1 MARLLAGL
9 VLGAVAAV
17 ILALAL
23 ALSIRP
29 ALPELEVA
37 DAATAA
43 RTRDLARTAQDLLS
57 LEPAAGELALP
68 MEQIRALI
76 VSARRI
82 QPGVRARAEVEDG
95 RLVLRGAIGAPA
107 LPSRLFWVNP
117 TLVIAPSDNGLV
129 IERAAI
135 GHLPIPPVLVRWA
148 LSEALDRFLGP
159 DFGGIALGALR
170 EVRIASDRIDLGYAL
185 DEGDRERFYEGLKS
199 RVRGLAGG
207 TDRGRIYTHLWFLD
221 RAGDRRGLPRTGSV
235 VPYLRH
241 VIAQAEGGEDMKAAL
256 LALTLYC
263 GEEAFGPAIGA
274 SLGDGMRGRRN
285 HCERTT
291 LGGRDDL
298 KRHFIVSA
306 GLYAARS
313 GQVAFGMGELKELLD
328 SNEGG
333 SGFSFDDIAA
343 DLAGARFAQLTL
355 MTPEAERPALLD
367 RIGSEADVLP
377 PLDGLPSGLRDAEF
391 RSRYD
396 DVESPAYRELIAE
409 INRRIDVMPLYA
421 GTSDDG

>member
-1 MARLLAGL
+1 MARFLTAL
-9 VLGAVAAV
+9 VLGIVAAV

-23 ALSIRP
+23 AVSIRP
-29 ALPELEVA
+29 AVPELDVP
-37 DAATAA
+37 DAASAA
-43 RTRDLARTAQDLLS
+43 RTRDLARVAQDLLS
-57 LEPAAGELALP
+57 SEPAAGELALP

-82 QPGVRARAEVEDG
+82 QPGVRARAEVEEG

-107 LPSRLFWVNP
+107 LPSRIFWLNP
-117 TLVIAPSDNGLV
+117 TLVIAPSDDGLV
-129 IERAAI
+129 IARAAV
-135 GHLPIPPVLVRWA
+135 GHLPIPPALVRWGF
-148 LSEALDRFLGP
+148 SEALDRLLGP
-159 DFGGIALGALR
+159 DFGEIALGAVR
-170 EVRIASDRIDLGYAL
+170 EVRVAPDRIDLAYAL
-185 DEGDRERFYEGLKS
+185 GEADRERFYDGLKD

-221 RAGDRRGLPRTGSV
+221 RLGDRRGLPRTGSV

-241 VIAQAEGGEDMKAAL
+241 VIDRAEGGDDMKAAL

-274 SLGDGMRGRRN
+274 NLGDGMRGRRN

-343 DLAGARFAQLTL
+343 NLAGARFAQVALA
-355 MTPEAERPALLD
+355 TPEAERPALLA
-367 RIGSEADVLP
+367 RIGTEADVLP
-377 PLDGLPSGLRDAEF
+377 PLDGLPSGLRDTEF
-391 RSRYD
+391 RSLYD
-396 DVESPAYRELIAE
+396 DLESPAYRELIAE
-409 INRRIDVMPLYA
+409 INARIDAMPLYA
-421 GTSDDG
+421 GTSADG